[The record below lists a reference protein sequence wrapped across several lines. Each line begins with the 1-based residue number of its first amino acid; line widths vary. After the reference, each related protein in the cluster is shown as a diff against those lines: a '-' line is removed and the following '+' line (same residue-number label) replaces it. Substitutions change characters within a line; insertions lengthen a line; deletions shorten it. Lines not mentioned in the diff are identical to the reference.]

1 VVSVQRGGGGEA
13 RRRRFPALDP
23 EPPPSARYK
32 RVARNAGITA
42 VALVAML
49 GLARGTAYL
58 VTRHGH
64 PRAAA
69 RSAAGSAHEASAA
82 PPAKIVALNQM
93 QDVALSNLR
102 GGPATT
108 LSSLGQMTASPTV
121 TLDNRYI
128 VNPYAEVITFSA
140 QGLPAVMPMKGV
152 NANQWIPARIE
163 PLAGHDRYAVLL
175 NDGVG
180 WTETSDP
187 ISVSS
192 LATGATVAL
201 GQGDNVAGDPAAA
214 GAFASIAAP
223 IEATANP
230 GAADVFPDGKVVLR
244 DAGRPQVLLAT
255 IAQLNGD
262 LHLPADTQAELVP
275 YPDPS
280 GSMVAVAVQPTD
292 DARGGIVILTRT
304 GHEVATMSGAA
315 PSWSP
320 SGKSL
325 AFVASDGQR
334 SALGIWSTDG
344 QRTSQKFPASGGSPY
359 TDCLWSPDDAWI
371 LCAAGGEHATGENW
385 VVASASGGPMV
396 VTRGP
401 GFPIA
406 WLGDTQ

>member
-13 RRRRFPALDP
+13 RRPRFPALDP

-32 RVARNAGITA
+32 RVARNAAITA
-42 VALVAML
+42 VALVAVL

-58 VTRHGH
+58 VTSHGH
-64 PRAAA
+64 PHAAA
-69 RSAAGSAHEASAA
+69 KSAAGSAHEASAA

-108 LSSLGQMTASPTV
+108 LSSLGQMTASPTA
-121 TLDNRYI
+121 TLDNRYV

-140 QGLPAVMPMKGV
+140 QGRPAVTPMKGV
-152 NANQWIPARIE
+152 NANQWIPASIE

-192 LATGATVAL
+192 LATGATVSL

-214 GAFASIAAP
+214 GAFASVAAP
-223 IEATANP
+223 IQATANP
-230 GAADVFPDGKVVLR
+230 GAANVFPDGKVVLR

-255 IAQLNGD
+255 IAQLNSD
-262 LHLPADTQAELVP
+262 LHLPADTQAALFP

-280 GSMVAVAVQPTD
+280 GGMVAAAVQPTD
-292 DARGGIVILTRT
+292 GADGGIVILTRT
-304 GHEVATMSGAA
+304 GHEVTEMSGGS

-320 SGKSL
+320 SGRSL
-325 AFVASDGQR
+325 AFVASDAQG
-334 SALGIWSTDG
+334 SALDIWSTDG

-359 TDCLWSPDDAWI
+359 TDCLWSPDGAWI
-371 LCAAGGEHATGENW
+371 LCAVGGAHATGEDW

-406 WLGDTQ
+406 WLGGTQ